1 MYELFTVAV
10 LLNLIA
16 LYAKCNKLS
25 DRINDL
31 ETKNREEWY

>member
-1 MYELFTVAV
+1 MYALFTTAV
-10 LLNLIA
+10 LLNLIM
-16 LYAKCNKLS
+16 LYDKCNKLS

>member
-1 MYELFTVAV
+1 MYGLFTAV
-10 LLNLIA
+10 LLFNLIA